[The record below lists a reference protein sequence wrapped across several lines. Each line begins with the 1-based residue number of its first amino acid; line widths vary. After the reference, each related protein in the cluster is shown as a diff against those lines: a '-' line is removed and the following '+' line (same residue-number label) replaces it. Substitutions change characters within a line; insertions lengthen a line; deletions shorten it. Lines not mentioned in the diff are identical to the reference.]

1 MITDQMN
8 GRVEM
13 YEKRI
18 NQMIRDFVKTF
29 DKLSGKF
36 KQYKVWATREIDVF
50 DFIIDGK
57 DKIIED
63 YKN

>member
-1 MITDQMN
+1 MN
-8 GRVEM
+8 GKIEM

-36 KQYKVWATREIDVF
+36 K
-50 DFIIDGK
+50 
-57 DKIIED
+57 
-63 YKN
+63 

>member
-1 MITDQMN
+1 MN

>member
-1 MITDQMN
+1 
-8 GRVEM
+8 
-13 YEKRI
+13 
-18 NQMIRDFVKTF
+18 MIRDFVKTF

-36 KQYKVWATREIDVF
+36 KQYKEWATREIDVF

-57 DKIIED
+57 NKIIED